1 RWAPQDLV
9 VQAMNRAHQISARAP
24 DRRQALMGLWRGAA
38 CAAGVDLDHATVE
51 GLVQGIMDAVTMDPG
66 DVDGA
71 LARAQAD
78 ETSVHTL
85 TGEPL
90 TVELAG
96 QKITVRQYRGRTR
109 GSQESLV
116 AMLPG
121 QVLGSFTDYL
131 LAPLGAGT

>member
-1 RWAPQDLV
+1 WSSDVCSSDLL
-9 VQAMNRAHQISARAP
+9 AK
-24 DRRQALMGLWRGAA
+24 AA
-38 CAAGVDLDHATVE
+38 
-51 GLVQGIMDAVTMDPG
+51 
-66 DVDGA
+66 
-71 LARAQAD
+71 AD
-78 ETSVHTL
+78 EQAFHPL

-131 LAPLGAGT
+131 LAPLGPGTLLFVRGDSDLAVLYLAQARLYSTAV